1 MRTDFKLHET
11 LNATWILASLSN
23 VYTNHMLH
31 SLHPL
36 KTIRVTPYPTFSG
49 WLNAWNHRRTPN
61 LTFVS
66 SKNLKQCVVYDT
78 TCKDKKPADSQILS
92 SHMTMRGISQ
102 TRFFFFFLTNSWY
115 FLIHLKTPELWPFV
129 TGSTP
134 EIWYY
139 LRNFNINYSTCLKLT
154 QPKRPR
160 HFSSRDWTKKNK

>member
-102 TRFFFFFLTNSWY
+102 TRFFLFFFYKLMILFDTFENPRVMT
-115 FLIHLKTPELWPFV
+115 FCNGLHTRDTTKEPE
-129 TGSTP
+129 T
-134 EIWYY
+134 
-139 LRNFNINYSTCLKLT
+139 
-154 QPKRPR
+154 
-160 HFSSRDWTKKNK
+160 SRDISQAGTGLKKNK